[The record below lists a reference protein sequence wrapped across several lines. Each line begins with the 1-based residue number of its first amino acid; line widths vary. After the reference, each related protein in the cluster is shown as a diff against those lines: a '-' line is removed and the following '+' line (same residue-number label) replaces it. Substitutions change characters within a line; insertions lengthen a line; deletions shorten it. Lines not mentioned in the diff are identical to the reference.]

1 MLPPRVANLPLLLFI
16 AILLAVALGACS
28 GAANDSPDP
37 TTSASPTP
45 TPSATLQPSPT
56 PAPSPPP
63 TPPPAPSP
71 PPTPTPITNPA
82 VDGVVRLPQDEGV
95 HKSPLEWWYFNG
107 HLTTESGQQFSYHF
121 VTFQSVLPSGLSP
134 RVAQLSWADHDRAVH
149 LTTERAT
156 LPFLEATLGEFDLST
171 IGWRMSGNAET
182 YHLSFQAG
190 DYTVELEA
198 VSQKPAVLHDGS
210 GLVDLGVAGKTYY
223 YSRTDLKT
231 AGTVSVSGVSHPV
244 TGVSWMDHQWG
255 DFTTAEIGW
264 DWLSLNLDD
273 GSDLMVS
280 VVWEQDER
288 RPISTY
294 GTYVPADSA
303 PMHLPGNE
311 IALIPTGTWTSPE
324 TEGIYPMG
332 WNLTH
337 RLPGPRPNT
346 DSGNR
351 GGRIQHRRFHPCG
364 LLGGSGVCNG

>member
-1 MLPPRVANLPLLLFI
+1 M
-16 AILLAVALGACS
+16 
-28 GAANDSPDP
+28 
-37 TTSASPTP
+37 
-45 TPSATLQPSPT
+45 
-56 PAPSPPP
+56 
-63 TPPPAPSP
+63 
-71 PPTPTPITNPA
+71 
-82 VDGVVRLPQDEGV
+82 
-95 HKSPLEWWYFNG
+95 
-107 HLTTESGQQFSYHF
+107 
-121 VTFQSVLPSGLSP
+121 
-134 RVAQLSWADHDRAVH
+134 
-149 LTTERAT
+149 TTERAT
-156 LPFLEATLGEFDLST
+156 LPFLEATLGEFDLFT

-182 YHLSFQAG
+182 YELSFQAG

-303 PMHLPGNE
+303 PMHLQGNE

-324 TEGIYPMG
+324 TEGIYPMR
-332 WNLTH
+332 WNLSIDSLDLDLTLTPVIEEAEFNIGAFIPVVYWEGAVAATGNSAGAPVSGKGFVEMVGYVPTELIA
-337 RLPGPRPNT
+337 LPTPPV
-346 DSGNR
+346 
-351 GGRIQHRRFHPCG
+351 QP
-364 LLGGSGVCNG
+364 